1 MKNRFLFFILLAT
14 LIFITSCGIPYIL
27 VPSSSSFR
35 IINNNDNTGKIVVDS
50 ELKNNYIKDGYPILH
65 LFYTISNTN
74 NNDNLI
80 KAFNSEFC
88 NNRNGLLINQEENN
102 AFFEYTYGEKKHS
115 LYSLIN
121 ENNEIII
128 INESCN
134 YRIEYNNDGRVKLFL
149 LDQDNNEIECIN
161 LIRYNRSFFND
172 TTSIDELDNDDI
184 YEENQTTVYIYALLS
199 AQFDDFTNIFNT
211 ELSLTPLLT
220 IKL

>member
-1 MKNRFLFFILLAT
+1 MKNRILFFILLAT
-14 LIFITSCGIPYIL
+14 LIFITSCGIPSIL
-27 VPSSSSFR
+27 VPSSLSFR

-50 ELKNNYIKDGYPILH
+50 ELKNNYIKDGYPILY

-74 NNDNLI
+74 DNDNLI

-88 NNRNGLLINQEENN
+88 NSRNGLLINQEENN
-102 AFFEYTYGEKKHS
+102 SFYEYTYGDKKHS

-121 ENNEIII
+121 ENNENII

-134 YRIEYNNDGRVKLFL
+134 YRIDYNDNGRVKLFL
-149 LDQDNNEIECIN
+149 LDQDNNEIQCIN
-161 LIRYNRSFFND
+161 LIRYNRSLFNQI
-172 TTSIDELDNDDI
+172 SNIEELDDLS

-199 AQFDDFTNIFNT
+199 AQFDSFTNIYNT

>member
-1 MKNRFLFFILLAT
+1 MKNRILFFILLAT
-14 LIFITSCGIPYIL
+14 LIFITSCGIPSIL

-50 ELKNNYIKDGYPILH
+50 ELKNNYIKDGYPILY

-74 NNDNLI
+74 DNDNLI

-88 NNRNGLLINQEENN
+88 NSRNGLLINQEENN
-102 AFFEYTYGEKKHS
+102 SFYEYTYGDKKHS

-121 ENNEIII
+121 ENNENII

-134 YRIEYNNDGRVKLFL
+134 YRIEYNDNGRVKLFL
-149 LDQDNNEIECIN
+149 LDQDNNEIECID
-161 LIRYNRSFFND
+161 LIRYNRSLFNQI
-172 TTSIDELDNDDI
+172 SNIEELDDSS

-199 AQFDDFTNIFNT
+199 AQFDSFTNIYNT

>member
-1 MKNRFLFFILLAT
+1 MKNRLLFFILFAT
-14 LIFITSCGIPYIL
+14 LIFITSCGIPSIL

-50 ELKNNYIKDGYPILH
+50 ELKNNYIKDGYPVLH
-65 LFYTISNTN
+65 LFYTVSNTN
-74 NNDNLI
+74 DNDNLI
-80 KAFNSEFC
+80 KAFNNEFC
-88 NNRNGLLINQEENN
+88 NNRNGLLINTEENN
-102 AFFEYTYGEKKHS
+102 AFYEYTYGDKNYS

-121 ENNEIII
+121 ESNESII

-149 LDQDNNEIECIN
+149 LDQDNNEVESIN

>member
-1 MKNRFLFFILLAT
+1 MKNRLLFFILFAT
-14 LIFITSCGIPYIL
+14 LIFITSCGIPSIL

-50 ELKNNYIKDGYPILH
+50 ELKNNYIKDGYPVLH
-65 LFYTISNTN
+65 LFYTVSNTN
-74 NNDNLI
+74 DNDNLI
-80 KAFNSEFC
+80 KAFNNEFC
-88 NNRNGLLINQEENN
+88 NNRNGLLINTEENN
-102 AFFEYTYGEKKHS
+102 AFYEYTYGDKNYS

-121 ENNEIII
+121 ESNESII

-149 LDQDNNEIECIN
+149 LDQDNNEVESIN

-184 YEENQTTVYIYALLS
+184 YEENQTIVYIYALLS

>member
-1 MKNRFLFFILLAT
+1 MKNRLLFFILFAT
-14 LIFITSCGIPYIL
+14 LIFITSCGIPSIL

-50 ELKNNYIKDGYPILH
+50 ELKNNYIKDGYPVLH
-65 LFYTISNTN
+65 LFYTVSNTN
-74 NNDNLI
+74 DNDNLI
-80 KAFNSEFC
+80 KAFNNEFC
-88 NNRNGLLINQEENN
+88 NNRNGLLINTEENN
-102 AFFEYTYGEKKHS
+102 AFYEYTYGDKNYS

-121 ENNEIII
+121 ESNESII

-134 YRIEYNNDGRVKLFL
+134 YRIEYTNDGKVKLFL
-149 LDQDNNEIECIN
+149 LDEDNNEIECIN
-161 LIRYNRSFFND
+161 LLRYNRALFNQ
-172 TTSIDELDNDDI
+172 IQNLDELDTT
-184 YEENQTTVYIYALLS
+184 YEQNQTTLYVYALLS

>member
-1 MKNRFLFFILLAT
+1 MKNRLLFFILFAT
-14 LIFITSCGIPYIL
+14 LIFITSCGIPSIL

-50 ELKNNYIKDGYPILH
+50 ELKNNYIKEGYPILY
-65 LFYTISNTN
+65 LFYSISNTN
-74 NNDNLI
+74 DNDNLI

-102 AFFEYTYGEKKHS
+102 AFYEYTYGDKNYS

-121 ENNEIII
+121 ESNESIII
-128 INESCN
+128 TESYN

>member
-1 MKNRFLFFILLAT
+1 MKNRILFFILLAT
-14 LIFITSCGIPYIL
+14 LIFITSCGIPSIL
-27 VPSSSSFR
+27 VPSSFSFR

-50 ELKNNYIKDGYPILH
+50 ELKNNYIKDGYPILY

-74 NNDNLI
+74 DNDNLI

-88 NNRNGLLINQEENN
+88 NSRNGLLINQEENN
-102 AFFEYTYGEKKHS
+102 SFYEYTYGDKKHS

-121 ENNEIII
+121 ENNENII

-134 YRIEYNNDGRVKLFL
+134 YRIDYNDNGRVKLFL
-149 LDQDNNEIECIN
+149 LDQDNNEIQCIN
-161 LIRYNRSFFND
+161 LIRYNRSLFNQI
-172 TTSIDELDNDDI
+172 SNIEELDDLS

-199 AQFDDFTNIFNT
+199 AQFDSFTNIYNT

>member
-1 MKNRFLFFILLAT
+1 MKNRILFFILLAT
-14 LIFITSCGIPYIL
+14 LIFITSCGIPSIL

-50 ELKNNYIKDGYPILH
+50 ELKNNYIKDGYPILY

-74 NNDNLI
+74 DNDNLI

-88 NNRNGLLINQEENN
+88 NSRNGLLINQEENN
-102 AFFEYTYGEKKHS
+102 SFYEYTYGGKKHS

-121 ENNEIII
+121 ENNENII

-134 YRIEYNNDGRVKLFL
+134 YRIDYNDNGRVKLFL
-149 LDQDNNEIECIN
+149 LDQDNNEIECID
-161 LIRYNRSFFND
+161 LIRYNRSLFNQI
-172 TTSIDELDNDDI
+172 SNIEELDDSS

-199 AQFDDFTNIFNT
+199 AQFDSFTNIYNT

>member
-1 MKNRFLFFILLAT
+1 MKNRILFFILLAT
-14 LIFITSCGIPYIL
+14 LIFITSCGIPSIL

-50 ELKNNYIKDGYPILH
+50 ELKNNYIKDGYPILY

-74 NNDNLI
+74 DNDNLI

-88 NNRNGLLINQEENN
+88 NSRNGLLINQEENN
-102 AFFEYTYGEKKHS
+102 SFYEYTYGDKKHS

-121 ENNEIII
+121 ENNENII

-134 YRIEYNNDGRVKLFL
+134 YRIDYNDNGRVKLFL
-149 LDQDNNEIECIN
+149 LDQDNNEIQCIN
-161 LIRYNRSFFND
+161 LIRYNRSLFNQI
-172 TTSIDELDNDDI
+172 SNIEELDDLS

-199 AQFDDFTNIFNT
+199 AQFDSFTNIYNT